1 MTEDDA
7 RAIARATV
15 REMLITLGADP
26 DEPTELQKDF
36 AFVRTWRLSTE
47 AVRRHG
53 LITAVG
59 VIVAGGLGLL
69 WLALKLVLAGK

>member
-26 DEPTELQKDF
+26 DEPTELQRDF

-47 AVRRHG
+47 AVERQGLLTAAGIIVTGVLG
-53 LITAVG
+53 LI
-59 VIVAGGLGLL
+59 
-69 WLALKLVLAGK
+69 WLAVTHRL

>member
-26 DEPTELQKDF
+26 DEPTELQRDF

-47 AVRRHG
+47 AVKRQGLLTAAGIIVTGVLG
-53 LITAVG
+53 LI
-59 VIVAGGLGLL
+59 
-69 WLALKLVLAGK
+69 WLAVTLRL

>member
-1 MTEDDA
+1 MTDDDA

-15 REMLITLGADP
+15 REMLLTLGADP

-47 AVRRHG
+47 AVKRQG
-53 LITAVG
+53 LLTAAG
-59 VIVAGGLGLL
+59 VIVTGALGLI
-69 WLALKLVLAGK
+69 WLAVTHKL

>member
-26 DEPTELQKDF
+26 DEPTELQRDF

-47 AVRRHG
+47 AVKRQGLLTAAGIIVTGVLG
-53 LITAVG
+53 LI
-59 VIVAGGLGLL
+59 
-69 WLALKLVLAGK
+69 WLAVTHRL

>member
-15 REMLITLGADP
+15 REMLITLGVDP
-26 DEPTELQKDF
+26 DEPTELQRDF

-47 AVRRHG
+47 AVKRQGLLTAAGIIVTGVLG
-53 LITAVG
+53 LI
-59 VIVAGGLGLL
+59 
-69 WLALKLVLAGK
+69 WLAVTHRL

>member
-15 REMLITLGADP
+15 REMLITPGADP
-26 DEPTELQKDF
+26 DEPTELQRDF

-47 AVRRHG
+47 AVKRQGLLTAAGIIVTGVLG
-53 LITAVG
+53 LI
-59 VIVAGGLGLL
+59 
-69 WLALKLVLAGK
+69 WLAVTHRL